1 MTREQEG
8 FDIKK
13 YIPLVVCILF
23 YMTFCFVFGVQ
34 ICADSD
40 GYIQMIP
47 EREPVYPLFLALLRK
62 IFGVDRYFNIVII
75 IQNLLMA
82 VSVYL
87 LCDFVAYELRL
98 KTWCEYAL
106 ISMHFAVA
114 LLCQFAA
121 GRGSI
126 YPNSILTEGLA
137 LPLWTFFAYFLWKG
151 ILQREMKSII
161 IAAFLCGVMMDV
173 RKQMA
178 VGFIALCGCVF
189 LCYFGKRGFFKQLLV
204 TVGVC
209 LLSVVLA
216 VFGTRVYNLC
226 LRGSF
231 AQNTRDM
238 NLVLTTSL
246 YVADPEDAALIEEDS
261 VRALFTETMDILNEK
276 QCIYKYAPEG
286 WRGLEDHYADSYD
299 VITVDTTGQLFRDY
313 ARSQGFTDSMEIDK
327 EADRMS
333 SVIVSSLL
341 KDNASKYVKIYM
353 ASMANGFVNTVAKRN
368 SVLDWYAFLAYVVYV
383 VLMVICLMNPKNRRA
398 GIIGLM
404 AMMGVVANVCVTAA
418 LIFCQTRYMMYNMA
432 LFYMGLIVMLYTLMD
447 LGNYRKK
454 GRKGSK

>member
-1 MTREQEG
+1 MSQSREA

-13 YIPLVVCILF
+13 YIPLAVCIVF

-47 EREPVYPLFLALLRK
+47 EREPIYPLFLALLRK
-62 IFGVDRYFNIVII
+62 IFGEGGYFNIVII

-82 VSVYL
+82 ISVYL
-87 LCDFVAYELRL
+87 LCDFVTEELGL
-98 KTWCEYAL
+98 KRWCEYAL

-137 LPLWTFFAYFLWKG
+137 LPLWTLFAYFLWKG
-151 ILQREMKSII
+151 ILHDNMKSIVT
-161 IAAFLCGVMMDV
+161 AAVLCGVMMDV

-189 LCYFGKRGFFKQLLV
+189 MCFLGKNGFFRRLVV

-209 LLSVVLA
+209 MLSVILA
-216 VFGTRVYNLC
+216 FGGTRIYNLF

-246 YVADPEDAALIEEDS
+246 YVADPEDAELIEEES
-261 VRALFTETMDILNEK
+261 VRELFVETMEILDER
-276 QCIYKYAPEG
+276 QCIYKYAPDG
-286 WRGLEDHYADSYD
+286 WRGLEEHYADSYD
-299 VITVDTTGQLFRDY
+299 KITVDTTGQLFRDY
-313 ARSQGFTDSMEIDK
+313 AASQGFTESMDIDK

-341 KDNASKYVKIYM
+341 KDNGAKYIKIYM

-368 SVLDWYAFLAYVVYV
+368 KVLDGYAFVVYVIYV
-383 VLMVICLMNPKNRRA
+383 VLMAICLMNPRNRRA
-398 GIIGLM
+398 GVVGFM
-404 AMMGVVANVCVTAA
+404 ALMGVVANVGVTAA

-447 LGNYRKK
+447 LGNIKK
-454 GRKGSK
+454 RRR